1 MMMLNSLERERDIY
15 ILKLVTGTGESG
27 TRLLKR
33 VPILKLLEFQVV
45 LIFIS
50 GFNQKKMNFFLFT
63 TILDIV
69 LSQTTVNSPL
79 CTQLLIR
86 SN

>member
-1 MMMLNSLERERDIY
+1 MVALFVRLLMGTREA
-15 ILKLVTGTGESG
+15 G

-33 VPILKLLEFQVV
+33 VPILKLLEFRVV
-45 LIFIS
+45 LICIS
-50 GFNQKKMNFFLFT
+50 GFNKKKEKNCFT

-79 CTQLLIR
+79 CT
-86 SN
+86 